1 MVSAFI
7 AIVESLEEAVD
18 LINEDEKLI
27 ESKFEKMDD

>member
-18 LINEDEKLI
+18 LINEEEKLI